1 MSLNQTRSRGQHQR
15 PGPSTGSGQ
24 AKAGPAVFPAY
35 RAPLPGAAVWRVFVA
50 ALTALCLNMAFMAA
64 VWAQGLL
71 PVPAL
76 TARVIDETGTLSAAE
91 VQSLDAKLA
100 QFEQRKG
107 SQIVVLMVPA
117 TAPEDIAAF
126 ANRVANSW
134 KIGRREVGD
143 GVLVIVAK
151 DERRMRIEVA
161 KTLEGAVPDLAA
173 ARIVDQQMKPAFR
186 SGDFAGGLDAA
197 ADALIARI
205 EGEALPVPTP
215 QGRHQKDELLDVDWE
230 DLAVFL
236 FFGVLVGG
244 PVLRGLLG
252 NKLGPLAT
260 GGLAGVAVFIVT
272 TSLVVAALAAVAA
285 LLFTFF
291 TGLRL
296 GGGSMR
302 PGGFGHTG
310 GWAGGAGMGG
320 WSGGGSGGGFGG
332 GGGFSSGGGGDFGGG
347 GASGDW

>member
-1 MSLNQTRSRGQHQR
+1 MS
-15 PGPSTGSGQ
+15 
-24 AKAGPAVFPAY
+24 PAY
-35 RAPLPGAAVWRVFVA
+35 RAPLQGAAVWRVFVA
-50 ALTALCLNMAFMAA
+50 LLAALCLNMAFMAA

-100 QFEQRKG
+100 RFEQRKG

-117 TAPEDIAAF
+117 TAPEDIAAY

-186 SGDFAGGLDAA
+186 TGDFAGGLDAA
-197 ADALIARI
+197 ADALTARI

-320 WSGGGSGGGFGG
+320 WSSGGSGGGFGG